1 MHECDVYLI
10 SPALLWQN
18 YTSVCWTCRRL
29 SDSLHLRLC
38 SRFPPLIT
46 RCPETPQS
54 RLVYS
59 AQSSLEG
66 RMGTSAGCPAVV
78 HSFLHL
84 SPSHFFSLLFT
95 FIWFCFL
102 FHFHQPFVSS
112 CLFHF
117 KSCFSCSLFLFSLFS
132 PFFPFLDFV
141 YSFLSLLSSL
151 SVLVLHFSS
160 FFSSCCSTVSS
171 LSLPNSLFFPF

>member
-1 MHECDVYLI
+1 MY
-10 SPALLWQN
+10 
-18 YTSVCWTCRRL
+18 RRL

-84 SPSHFFSLLFT
+84 SPSHFF
-95 FIWFCFL
+95 FL
-102 FHFHQPFVSS
+102 FCLLSFGFVFFFIFTSLSFLPVYSISS
-112 CLFHF
+112 PVSLVLFSYF
-117 KSCFSCSLFLFSLFS
+117 SCFPLSFLFLTLCI
-132 PFFPFLDFV
+132 PFFPFFLPC
-141 YSFLSLLSSL
+141 LSLSFIFP
-151 SVLVLHFSS
+151 HFSLPVVHQ
-160 FFSSCCSTVSS
+160 FLLFLYQILYFSPFNTRFT
-171 LSLPNSLFFPF
+171 LFP